1 MWLISNAEARVR
13 TIVSWFSLALVLWF
27 GSARI
32 LPAAQNGPGSLKVNE
47 EQMRFHLLPHSGLEL
62 PILNSSSQPVSGK
75 FALEMLNLDDDS
87 VAASLSGTFTEQP
100 GETIEK
106 IDWPADQLPSDTPSD
121 LSWFRLRYTF
131 TPDASAAMSPI
142 MGIVQLGRIIPDG
155 FAISMAAAKS
165 VAPGTKY
172 PVRVHVENPKTRQ
185 AYANLAVELSIV
197 IGNDDDT
204 AIKRK
209 ARTDAAGNATLL
221 FHLPEHPTDTE
232 GTITADVAR
241 GAFSEEESLDF
252 QFPDEPAPAVTITTD
267 KPLYQPGQTVH
278 IRLLAKGSDKRA
290 MAGEKMNVT
299 IEDEDGA
306 EQFHEKVVTS
316 RFGVASAGW
325 DIPGKMKLGNYT
337 ITVRFDSEPSTYW
350 TDRRSE
356 FRVSR
361 YELPTFAVSV
371 DPDKAYYLP
380 NQNAVIDVH
389 ADYLFGKPVQH
400 GKVKIVRQDNRKWNY
415 AEQKWEADE
424 SQPVEGELGSDGH
437 FKGTISLAEDFKT
450 FDKNDAERFDDV
462 TLAAYLTDSSTG
474 RTEQR
479 RFKIR
484 LTAQPIHLYMITA
497 GVTAS
502 GEPILIYVMSS
513 YADGVPASVDGK
525 IYATQPTNDE
535 QSEDGFD
542 LKQRAQIGTFHT
554 NRYGIGRVEIAPL
567 PESDLRAP
575 RWYQGR
581 DYFYSDYFDDS
592 AAPEGA
598 PADRTALL
606 QLEAADRK
614 DLAGTTREEVSIAA
628 SRDYLRVKTDHTLYH
643 MGDAIQV
650 SVVSSGKP
658 QDLVLNVWNEAG
670 LLTSQVVRLSG
681 GKASA
686 AVPFD
691 PRFRGDIYVTASS
704 LSAAGGEENSL
715 SGWTQVLYPAKEEL
729 DVKLKM
735 PQTVFRPGA
744 EVAADLH
751 VLTPTGEPT
760 ESALGVLVFDRAVA
774 ERVRTDEDF
783 GREYG
788 YSIFDYFGPRYQEG
802 IGGVSYRDLRDLD
815 ASKPFPEG
823 LDLVAEGMLH
833 GGNAPWMTNE
843 EFAGGGWDAAGA
855 SGTFAKWLEQE
866 LKLAHK
872 ALDEWDAAHSEYPN
886 SEAEV
891 RAALQAEK
899 LDFDAL
905 RDPWGERFRVEFS
918 YRRADRVLRL
928 LSSGVDKQPGTA
940 DDFTAATF
948 HWRYFTKTGM
958 QIDRA
963 SYEYLAR
970 TGKYIRDYQTLRDE
984 MKLQGVDLD
993 ALRDPWGRA
1002 YSFAFDIVGAYYRI
1016 QVASAGKDGV
1026 FDSKAHPSWDDV
1038 QEWTSNMHYFARE
1051 NNALGAAIA
1060 DQFAAKGSF
1069 PQNEEQLKPVL
1080 AAAKLDPE
1088 RLIDPWGHAYRFTF
1102 STQSRYADSV
1112 TVSNVR
1118 SYSDP
1123 AAPSRKATEVT
1134 PVTQQVAFLYVV
1146 SNGPDNDEQH
1156 AFPVAEYSRVIA
1168 EQTSK
1173 QKEAIANKTQNP
1185 VQGGFG
1191 GLHGIVTDPTGA
1203 VVSNAT
1209 VAATSVDTLRV
1220 FRTLADYAG
1229 EYAFASLPAG
1239 FYQVECTSPGFVRS
1253 VVQRVPIQP
1262 GISAQV
1268 DFRLS
1273 VGSVTQT
1280 VEVTAEAVAGLQ
1292 TETASVSS
1300 RAANAGTNAIEKP
1313 LFTPRLRKYF
1323 PETLV
1328 WRPEVI
1334 TDKHGRAHITFPMAD
1349 NITAWK
1355 MSVLASNEAGEV
1367 GIAEKELRS
1376 FQPFFLELDPPKIL
1390 TEGDQISLPV
1400 VLRNYTEQPQTVT
1413 AEMQAEPWMRI
1424 LSAAQQSVTIAASGD
1439 GNAVFAFRAEKS
1451 MKAAKQRVTARN
1463 AAAGDAVER
1472 ELLVHPNGQE
1482 ISFTTSRVLAAAQD
1496 SVELQISQT
1505 AIRGSVDAEL
1515 RIYPN
1520 LTAHVLDAMRGIGA
1534 TPAGCGE
1541 QITSTAYVSLMALEL
1556 LKKAAQ
1562 EKPDAANPRATIAA
1576 QARQTLQEAYD
1587 QLVDLQNPDGGFR
1600 YWQKMPSNVA
1610 LTAYVLRFLNAAQG
1624 FMDVDASVASRA
1636 RDYLVVQQTK
1646 TGAWTTPR
1654 WDFRNGTEVEV
1665 EAEDANLTAYI
1676 ARALADAKA
1685 NPGAKDAEKQT
1696 KAEAALKTALDYLE
1710 ARIDAWSDAYLAG
1723 NYAIAAIASGRNEHI
1738 ENAQALLTT
1747 LAHREGDTTYWNLEA
1762 NTSPFYG
1769 WGQAGRIET
1778 TALAVEA
1785 LTELQARH
1793 PAPDTA
1799 DSVSRGLQYL
1809 LTHKDRYAMWY
1820 STQATQNV
1828 LEALIAAIPVAAEGS
1843 GASEASILVNGR
1855 AVRAIHLPN
1864 AQDAVGPV
1872 TIELADEVTKGA
1884 NKIEVVRPG
1893 GAAAMNAAVITS
1905 YYLPWAESEAT
1916 AQENFKT
1923 GEKRALRL
1931 KVAYDHNDAHV
1942 GERVHCSVEAERI
1955 GFRGYG
1961 MMLAEVGLPPGAEV
1975 DRASLDQA
1983 EAAPGVSGY
1992 EIQPD
1997 RVVFYLWPTAGG
2009 SSFSFD
2015 FRMRYRIEAMSA
2027 PSLVYDY
2034 YNPEANASVAPVL
2047 FRVR

>member
-1 MWLISNAEARVR
+1 MRLAQ
-13 TIVSWFSLALVLWF
+13 SWIAVALVLLCS
-27 GSARI
+27 GARM
-32 LPAAQNGPGSLKVNE
+32 LAAAQDATATLKVE
-47 EQMRFHLLPHSGLEL
+47 EEKMRFHLLPQSGLEL
-62 PILNSSSQPVSGK
+62 AIVNSSGRPVSGR
-75 FALEMLNLDDDS
+75 FTLELLNVDNDTVS
-87 VAASLSGTFTEQP
+87 GALSGTFTEQP

-106 IDWPADQLPSDTPSD
+106 VAWPVDQLPSDAPSE
-121 LSWFRLRYTF
+121 LGWYRLRYTF
-131 TPDASAAMSPI
+131 TPDASATMAPVT
-142 MGIVQLGRIIPDG
+142 GIVQLGRIITDG
-155 FAISMAAAKS
+155 FAISMAAARS

-172 PVRVHVENPKTRQ
+172 PVRVHVENPTTRQ
-185 AYANLAVELSIV
+185 AYANIPVELSIV

-209 ARTDAAGNATLL
+209 AQTDSAGNATVL
-221 FHLPEHPTDTE
+221 FQLPEHPTDQE
-232 GTITADVAR
+232 GTIRAHVAR
-241 GAFSEEESLDF
+241 GAFSEEETLEF

-267 KPLYQPGQTVH
+267 KPLYQPGQKVH

-290 MAGEKMNVT
+290 MAGEKMDVA
-299 IEDEDGA
+299 IEDENGT
-306 EQFHEKVVTS
+306 EQFHEKVITS
-316 RFGVASAGW
+316 RFGVASADW
-325 DIPGKMKLGNYT
+325 DIPGKMRLGNCT
-337 ITVRFDSEPSTYW
+337 ITVRFASEPDTYW
-350 TDRRSE
+350 TNRRSE
-356 FRVSR
+356 IRISR
-361 YELPTFAVSV
+361 YELPTFTVSV

-389 ADYLFGKPVQH
+389 ADYLFGKPVQR

-415 AEQKWEADE
+415 EKQKWEADE

-437 FKGTISLAEDFKT
+437 FKGTINLAEDFKS
-450 FDKNDAERFDDV
+450 FQKDDGERFEDT
-462 TLAAYLTDSSTG
+462 TLSAYLTDSSTG

-484 LTAQPIHLYMITA
+484 LTAQPIHLYMSTA
-497 GVTAS
+497 AS
-502 GEPILIYVMSS
+502 TSSAEPILIYVMSS

-525 IYATQPTNDE
+525 IFAARPSHDE
-535 QSEDGFD
+535 KSEDGFD
-542 LKQRAQIGTFHT
+542 LSQRSPIGAFHT
-554 NRYGIGRVEIAPL
+554 NRYGLGRVEIAPL
-567 PESDLRAP
+567 PESDLRVP

-581 DYFYSDYFDDS
+581 GYFYSDYFDDS
-592 AAPEGA
+592 DESEGA

-614 DLAGTTREEVSIAA
+614 GLAGTTHEEVSIVA
-628 SRDYLRVKTDHTLYH
+628 SLDYLRVKTDHTLYH
-643 MGDAIQV
+643 PGDAIQV

-670 LLTSQVVRLSG
+670 LLTSQVMRLSD

-686 AVPFD
+686 TVPFD

-735 PQTVFRPGA
+735 AQTVFRPGE

-788 YSIFDYFGPRYQEG
+788 YSIFDYFGPSYQES

-815 ASKPFPEG
+815 ANKPFPEG
-823 LDLVAEGMLH
+823 LDLVAEGMIH
-833 GGNAPWMTNE
+833 GGYAPWMTNE
-843 EFAGGGWDAAGA
+843 VFAGGGWDAAGA
-855 SGTFAKWLEQE
+855 AGTFAKWLEQE
-866 LKLAHK
+866 LKPAHK
-872 ALDEWDAAHSEYPN
+872 ALDEWNAEHGEYPN

-905 RDPWGERFRVEFS
+905 RDPWGERFRVTFS
-918 YRRADRVLRL
+918 YRRADRVMRL
-928 LSSGVDKQPGTA
+928 VSSGVDKQAGTA
-940 DDFTAATF
+940 DDFTSATF

-958 QIDRA
+958 RIDRA
-963 SYEYLAR
+963 CNEYLAR
-970 TGKYIRDYQTLRDE
+970 TGKYIRDYPTLRDE

-993 ALRDPWGRA
+993 ALRDPWNRA

-1026 FDSKAHPSWDDV
+1026 FDSKAHPV
-1038 QEWTSNMHYFARE
+1038 QEWTSNMHYFAQE

-1060 DQFAAKGSF
+1060 DQFAATGSF
-1069 PQNEEQLKPVL
+1069 PQNEEQLKSVL
-1080 AAAKLDPE
+1080 ATAKLGPE

-1112 TVSNVR
+1112 TVHDVR
-1118 SYSDP
+1118 TYSD
-1123 AAPSRKATEVT
+1123 AGTQTRKATEVT

-1146 SNGPDNDEQH
+1146 SNGPGNDAAH

-1173 QKEAIANKTQNP
+1173 QKEPIANKTQNP

-1191 GLHGIVTDPTGA
+1191 GLHGVVTDPTGA
-1203 VVSNAT
+1203 EVANAT
-1209 VAATSVDTLRV
+1209 VAATSVDTFQV
-1220 FRTLADYAG
+1220 YKALADYSG
-1229 EYAFASLPAG
+1229 TYLFASLPAG
-1239 FYQVECTSPGFVRS
+1239 FYQVECTSLGFVRS
-1253 VVQRVPIQP
+1253 LVQRVPVQA
-1262 GISAQV
+1262 GISTQV
-1268 DFRLS
+1268 DFRLN
-1273 VGSVTQT
+1273 VGGTTET
-1280 VEVTAEAVAGLQ
+1280 VEVTASADTVQ
-1292 TETASVSS
+1292 TQTASVGV
-1300 RAANAGTNAIEKP
+1300 AMAGAGTKAAEKP

-1323 PETLV
+1323 PETLL
-1328 WRPEVI
+1328 WRPEVV
-1334 TDKHGRAHITFPMAD
+1334 TDKHGRAYITFPMAD

-1390 TEGDQISLPV
+1390 TEGDQISPPV

-1413 AEMQAEPWMRI
+1413 AEMQPEPWMSI
-1424 LSAAQQSVTIAASGD
+1424 LSATQQSVTIAASGD
-1439 GNAVFAFRAEKS
+1439 ASAVFAFRADKS
-1451 MKAAKQRVTARN
+1451 MKVAKQRVTARN

-1482 ISFTTSRVLAAAQD
+1482 ISFATSRVLAAGQD
-1496 SVELQISQT
+1496 SVELQIPQT

-1562 EKPDAANPRATIAA
+1562 DKPGAPNPRATIVA

-1600 YWQKMPSNVA
+1600 YWNKMPSNVA

-1624 FMDVDASVASRA
+1624 FIEVDASVASRA
-1636 RDYLVVQQTK
+1636 RDYLVAQQTK
-1646 TGAWTTPR
+1646 TGAWTTLR
-1654 WDFRNGTEVEV
+1654 WDFRNGAEVEV

-1676 ARALADAKA
+1676 ARTLAGAK
-1685 NPGAKDAEKQT
+1685 PDVVAKDAETQK
-1696 KAEAALKTALDYLE
+1696 KAKTALKLALDFLE
-1710 ARIDAWSDAYLAG
+1710 ERIDAWSDAYLAG
-1723 NYAIAAIASGRNEHI
+1723 NYAIAAMESGRGEHI
-1738 ENAQALLTT
+1738 ENARALLTA

-1762 NTSPFYG
+1762 NTTPFYG
-1769 WGQAGRIET
+1769 WGEPGHIET

-1785 LTELQARH
+1785 LAKLQAQH
-1793 PAPDTA
+1793 PDAETA
-1799 DSVSRGLQYL
+1799 DSMSRGLQYL
-1809 LTHKDRYAMWY
+1809 LTHKDRYATWY

-1828 LEALIAAIPVAAEGS
+1828 LEALIAAIPMASEGTS
-1843 GASEASILVNGR
+1843 ASEATVLVNGR
-1855 AVRAIHLPN
+1855 AARTLHLPSP
-1864 AQDAVGPV
+1864 QDALGPINV
-1872 TIELADEVTKGA
+1872 ELAVELTKGA
-1884 NKIEVVRPG
+1884 NKIEIVRSG
-1893 GAAAMNAAVITS
+1893 SAAAMNASVIAS

-1916 AQENFKT
+1916 AQEHFKA

-1931 KVAYDHNDAHV
+1931 IVGYDHTDAHV
-1942 GERVHCSVEAERI
+1942 GERVHCSVHAERV

-1975 DRASLDQA
+1975 DRASLEEA
-1983 EAAPGVSGY
+1983 EMSPGVSGY
-1992 EIQPD
+1992 EIQPE
-1997 RVVFYLWPTAGG
+1997 RVVFYLWPVAGG
-2009 SSFSFD
+2009 TSFGFD
-2015 FRMRYRIEAMSA
+2015 FQMRYRIEAMSA

-2034 YNPEANASVAPVL
+2034 YNPEANATVAPVL
-2047 FRVR
+2047 FSVR

>member
-1 MWLISNAEARVR
+1 MLPEARMR
-13 TIVSWFSLALVLWF
+13 LAQSWIAVALVLLC
-27 GSARI
+27 GGVRV
-32 LPAAQNGPGSLKVNE
+32 LVAAQDTSPSLKVE
-47 EQMRFHLLPHSGLEL
+47 EDKMRFHLLPQSGLEF
-62 PILNSSSQPVSGK
+62 PIRNISAQQVSGK
-75 FALEMLNLDDDS
+75 FALELLNLEDDS
-87 VAASLSGTFTEQP
+87 VAATLSGTFTEQP

-106 IDWPADQLPSDTPSD
+106 IAWPVDKLPSDTPSE
-121 LSWFRLRYTF
+121 LGWYRLRYTF
-131 TPDASAAMSPI
+131 TPDASPAVAPVT
-142 MGIVQLGRIIPDG
+142 GIVQLGRIIRDG

-172 PVRVHVENPKTRQ
+172 PVRVHVENPTTRQ
-185 AYANLAVELSIV
+185 AYANILVELSVV

-209 ARTDAAGNATLL
+209 ARTDTAGNATVL
-221 FHLPEHPTDTE
+221 FHLPEHPTDQQ
-232 GTITADVAR
+232 GTITADVTRA
-241 GAFSEEESLDF
+241 AFSEEESLDF

-278 IRLLAKGSDKRA
+278 IRLLTKGPDKRA
-290 MAGEKMNVT
+290 MAGAKMNVA

-306 EQFHEKVVTS
+306 EQFHEQMVTS
-316 RFGVASAGW
+316 RFGVASTDW
-325 DIPGKMKLGNYT
+325 DIPRKMRLGNYT
-337 ITVRFDSEPSTYW
+337 ITVRFESEPSTYW
-350 TDRRSE
+350 TNRRSE
-356 FRVSR
+356 IRISR
-361 YELPTFAVSV
+361 YELPTFTVSV

-400 GKVKIVRQDNRKWNY
+400 GKVRIVRQDNRKWNY
-415 AEQKWEADE
+415 EKQKWEADE
-424 SQPVEGELGSDGH
+424 SQPVEGELGSNDH
-437 FKGTISLAEDFKT
+437 FKGTINLAEDFKS
-450 FDKNDAERFDDV
+450 FQQNDAERFEDT

-484 LTAQPIHLYMITA
+484 LTAQPIHLYMSTA
-497 GVTAS
+497 AS
-502 GEPILIYVMSS
+502 TSSAEPILIYVMSS

-525 IYATQPTNDE
+525 IFATQPSNDE
-535 QSEDGFD
+535 KSEHGFD
-542 LKQRAQIGTFHT
+542 LSRRSPIGTFHT
-554 NRYGIGRVEIAPL
+554 NQYGIGRVEIAPL
-567 PESDLRAP
+567 PESDLRVP

-581 DYFYSDYFDDS
+581 GYFYSDYFDDS
-592 AAPEGA
+592 DESEGA

-614 DLAGTTREEVSIAA
+614 GLAGSTHEELSIAA
-628 SRDYLRVKTDHTLYH
+628 SRDYLQVKTDHTLYH
-643 MGDAIQV
+643 PGDAVQV
-650 SVVSSGKP
+650 SVVSSRKS

-670 LLTSQVVRLSG
+670 LLTSQVARLSG
-681 GKASA
+681 GRASA
-686 AVPFD
+686 TVPFD
-691 PRFRGDIYVTASS
+691 ARFCGDIYLTASS

-715 SGWTQVLYPAKEEL
+715 SGWTHVLYPAKEEL
-729 DVKLKM
+729 DVKLKLA
-735 PQTVFRPGA
+735 QTVFRPGEEA
-744 EVAADLH
+744 AADLH
-751 VLTPTGEPT
+751 VLTPSGEPT

-788 YSIFDYFGPRYQEG
+788 YSIFDYFGPSYGES
-802 IGGVSYRDLRDLD
+802 IGGVSYRDLRGLD
-815 ASKPFPEG
+815 ARKPFPEG
-823 LDLVAEGMLH
+823 LDLVAEGMVH
-833 GGNAPWMTNE
+833 GGYAPWMTNE
-843 EFAGGGWDAAGA
+843 EFGGGGWDAAGA

-866 LKLAHK
+866 TKLARR
-872 ALDEWDAAHSEYPN
+872 ALDDWDASHGEYPN

-899 LDFDAL
+899 IDFDRL
-905 RDPWGERFRVEFS
+905 RDPWGEPFRVKFS
-918 YRRADRVLRL
+918 YRRADRVLQL
-928 LSSGVDKQPGTA
+928 VSSGVDKQAGTA

-958 QIDRA
+958 RIDRA
-963 SYEYLAR
+963 SYEYLQR
-970 TGKYIRDYQTLRDE
+970 TGKYIRDYPTLRDE
-984 MKLQGVDLD
+984 MKVQGVDLD
-993 ALRDPWGRA
+993 ALRDPWQRA
-1002 YSFAFDIVGAYYRI
+1002 YSYLFDIDGAYYRI

-1026 FDSKAHPSWDDV
+1026 FDSKEHPSWDDV
-1038 QEWTSNMHYFARE
+1038 QEWTSSTHYFAGE
-1051 NNALGAAIA
+1051 NADLGAAIA
-1060 DQFAAKGSF
+1060 ERFAATGSF
-1069 PQNEEQLKPVL
+1069 PQNEEQLKSVL
-1080 AAAKLDPE
+1080 AAAKLGPE

-1102 STQSRYADSV
+1102 SAQSRYADSV
-1112 TVSNVR
+1112 TVRDVR
-1118 SYSDP
+1118 TYSD
-1123 AAPSRKATEVT
+1123 AVTQTRKATEVT

-1146 SNGPDNDEQH
+1146 SNGPDNHEQH

-1185 VQGGFG
+1185 VQGGYG
-1191 GLHGIVTDPTGA
+1191 GLHGVVTDPTGA
-1203 VVSNAT
+1203 VVAGAA
-1209 VAATSVDTLRV
+1209 VAATSVDTFQVYRA
-1220 FRTLADYAG
+1220 RADYSG
-1229 EYAFASLPAG
+1229 NYSFASLPAG
-1239 FYQVECTSPGFVRS
+1239 FYQVECASLGFVRS
-1253 VVQRVPIQP
+1253 LVQRVPVQA
-1262 GISAQV
+1262 GISTQV
-1268 DFRLS
+1268 DFTLN
-1273 VGSVTQT
+1273 VGGVSQT
-1280 VEVTAEAVAGLQ
+1280 VEVTAEAATLQ
-1292 TETASVSS
+1292 TESASVGKTMGS
-1300 RAANAGTNAIEKP
+1300 AGTEAVEKP

-1390 TEGDQISLPV
+1390 TEGDRISLPV
-1400 VLRNYTEQPQTVT
+1400 VLRNYTEEPQTVA
-1413 AEMQAEPWMRI
+1413 AEMQAEPWMSI
-1424 LSAAQQSVTIAASGD
+1424 LSAAQQSVTIAPSGD
-1439 GNAVFAFRAEKS
+1439 SSPVFAFRAEKS

-1482 ISFTTSRVLAAAQD
+1482 ISFTTSRVLSAAQD
-1496 SVELQISQT
+1496 SVELQIPQT

-1520 LTAHVLDAMRGIGA
+1520 LTAHVLDVMRGIGA

-1541 QITSTAYVSLMALEL
+1541 QIASTAYVSLMALEL

-1562 EKPDAANPRATIAA
+1562 DKPDDANPRAAIAA

-1600 YWQKMPSNVA
+1600 YWKKMPSNVA

-1624 FMDVDASVASRA
+1624 FIEVDASVANRA
-1636 RDYLVVQQTK
+1636 RDYLVAQQTK
-1646 TGAWTTPR
+1646 TGAWTSPQ
-1654 WDFRNGTEVEV
+1654 WDSQKQAIVER
-1665 EAEDANLTAYI
+1665 EDPNLTAYI
-1676 ARALADAKA
+1676 ARTLAGVKPDTS
-1685 NPGAKDAEKQT
+1685 AKDAEKQK
-1696 KAEAALKTALDYLE
+1696 KAQAALKSALDFLE
-1710 ARIDAWSDAYLAG
+1710 ERIDAWSDAYLAG
-1723 NYAIAAIASGRNEHI
+1723 NYAIAAIESGRNEHI
-1738 ENAQALLTT
+1738 ENARALLTT

-1762 NTSPFYG
+1762 NTTPFYG
-1769 WGQAGRIET
+1769 WGEPGRIET

-1785 LTELQARH
+1785 LAKLQARH
-1793 PAPDTA
+1793 PDTDTA
-1799 DSVSRGLQYL
+1799 DSLSRGLQYL
-1809 LTHKDRYAMWY
+1809 LTHKDRYATWY

-1828 LEALIAAIPVAAEGS
+1828 LEALVAAIPMASEGT
-1843 GASEASILVNGR
+1843 GASEATVLVNGR
-1855 AVRAIHLPN
+1855 AARTIHLPSP
-1864 AQDAVGPV
+1864 QDAVGPITV
-1872 TIELADEVTKGA
+1872 ELADELTKGA
-1884 NKIEVVRPG
+1884 NKIEIARSG
-1893 GAAAMNAAVITS
+1893 SAAAMNATVIAS

-1931 KVAYDHNDAHV
+1931 GVRYDHTDAHV

-1975 DRASLDQA
+1975 DRASLEEA
-1983 EAAPGVSGY
+1983 ETSPGVSGY

-1997 RVVFYLWPTAGG
+1997 RVVFYLWPVAGG
-2009 SSFSFD
+2009 TSFGFD

-2027 PSLVYDY
+2027 PALVYDY
-2034 YNPEANASVAPVL
+2034 YNPEANATVAPVL
-2047 FRVR
+2047 FSVR

>member
-1 MWLISNAEARVR
+1 MLPGARMR
-13 TIVSWFSLALVLWF
+13 LAQSWIAVALVLLC
-27 GSARI
+27 GGTRVLA
-32 LPAAQNGPGSLKVNE
+32 AAQDTSPSLKVE
-47 EQMRFHLLPHSGLEL
+47 EDKMRFHLLPQSGLEL
-62 PILNSSSQPVSGK
+62 PIRNTSAQQVSGK
-75 FALEMLNLDDDS
+75 FTLELLNLEDDS
-87 VAASLSGTFTEQP
+87 VAATLSGTFTEQP

-106 IDWPADQLPSDTPSD
+106 IAWPVEQLPSDTPSE
-121 LSWFRLRYTF
+121 LGWYRLRYTF
-131 TPDASAAMSPI
+131 TPDATARAAPVT
-142 MGIVQLGRIIPDG
+142 GIVQLGRIITDG
-155 FAISMAAAKS
+155 FAISMAAARS

-172 PVRVHVENPKTRQ
+172 PVRVHVENPRTRQ
-185 AYANLAVELSIV
+185 AYASIPVELSIV

-209 ARTDAAGNATLL
+209 ARTDSAGNATVL
-221 FHLPEHPTDTE
+221 FHLPEHPTDQE
-232 GTITADVAR
+232 GTIKADVAR
-241 GAFSEEESLDF
+241 GAFSEEETLEF

-278 IRLLAKGSDKRA
+278 IRLLTKDSDNRA
-290 MAGEKMNVT
+290 MAGAKMNVA

-306 EQFHEKVVTS
+306 QRFREKVVTS
-316 RFGVASAGW
+316 RFGVAATDW
-325 DIPGKMKLGNYT
+325 DIPAKMRLGNYT
-337 ITVRFDSEPSTYW
+337 ITVRFESEPDTYW
-350 TDRRSE
+350 TNRRSE
-356 FRVSR
+356 IRISR
-361 YELPTFAVSV
+361 YELPTFTVSL

-400 GKVKIVRQDNRKWNY
+400 AKVKIVRQDNRKWNY

-437 FKGTISLAEDFKT
+437 FKGTVMLAEDFKT
-450 FDKNDAERFDDV
+450 FEKNDVERFDDV

-484 LTAQPIHLYMITA
+484 LTAQPIHLYLITA
-497 GVTAS
+497 RGTAS

-513 YADGVPASVDGK
+513 YADGVPASVEGK
-525 IYATQPTNDE
+525 IFATQPSNDDK
-535 QSEDGFD
+535 SEDGFD
-542 LKQRAQIGTFHT
+542 LKRRAQVGTFHT
-554 NRYGIGRVEIAPL
+554 NRYGIGRVEISPL
-567 PESDLRAP
+567 PASDLRVP
-575 RWYQGR
+575 RWYQGQG
-581 DYFYSDYFDDS
+581 YFYSDYFDDS
-592 AAPEGA
+592 TEPAGPT
-598 PADRTALL
+598 ADRTALL
-606 QLEAADRK
+606 QLEAADSK
-614 DLAGTTREEVSIAA
+614 DLAGTTKEEISIAA

-643 MGDAIQV
+643 PGDAIQV
-650 SVVSSGKP
+650 SVASSGTP

-670 LLTSQVVRLSG
+670 LLTSQVMRLSG

-686 AVPFD
+686 TVPFD

-735 PQTVFRPGA
+735 AQTVFRPGE

-751 VLTPTGEPT
+751 VLTPTGQPT

-788 YSIFDYFGPRYQEG
+788 YSIFDYFGESYRES

-823 LDLVAEGMLH
+823 LDLVAEGMVH
-833 GGNAPWMTNE
+833 GGYAPWMSNE
-843 EFAGGGWDAAGA
+843 VFAGGGWDAAGA
-855 SGTFAKWLEQE
+855 AGTFAKWLEQE

-872 ALDEWDAAHSEYPN
+872 ALDEWNAAHGEYPN

-891 RAALQAEK
+891 RAALQTEK

-905 RDPWGERFRVEFS
+905 RDPWGERFRVQFS

-928 LSSGVDKQPGTA
+928 LSSGVDKQAGTA

-958 QIDRA
+958 RIDRA
-963 SYEYLAR
+963 CNEYLAR
-970 TGKYIRDYQTLRDE
+970 TGKYIRDYPTLRDE

-1016 QVASAGKDGV
+1016 QVASAGEDGV

-1038 QEWTSNMHYFARE
+1038 QEWTSNMHYFAQE

-1069 PQNEEQLKPVL
+1069 PQDDEQLKPVL
-1080 AAAKLDPE
+1080 AAAKLGPE
-1088 RLIDPWGHAYRFTF
+1088 RLIDPWGHTYRFTF
-1102 STQSRYADSV
+1102 STQSRYGDSV

-1123 AAPSRKATEVT
+1123 AAQNRKATEVT

-1146 SNGPDNDEQH
+1146 SNGPDNDAQRG
-1156 AFPVAEYSRVIA
+1156 FPVAEYSRVIA

-1185 VQGGFG
+1185 VEGGYG
-1191 GLHGIVTDPTGA
+1191 GLHGVVTDPTGA
-1203 VVSNAT
+1203 VVGGAT
-1209 VAATSVDTLRV
+1209 VAATSTDTFMVYRALVDYSGT
-1220 FRTLADYAG
+1220 YS
-1229 EYAFASLPAG
+1229 FASLPAG
-1239 FYQVECTSPGFVRS
+1239 FYQVECTSLGFVRS
-1253 VVQRVPIQP
+1253 VVQRVPVQA
-1262 GISAQV
+1262 GISTQV
-1268 DFRLS
+1268 DFRLN
-1273 VGSVTQT
+1273 VGGVSQT
-1280 VEVTAEAVAGLQ
+1280 VEVTASADTVLT
-1292 TETASVSS
+1292 TESASVGSPI
-1300 RAANAGTNAIEKP
+1300 AGAGTKALEKP

-1390 TEGDQISLPV
+1390 TEGDQVSLPV

-1413 AEMQAEPWMRI
+1413 AEMQPQPWMSI

-1439 GNAVFAFRAEKS
+1439 GSAVFAFRADKS

-1463 AAAGDAVER
+1463 TAAGDAVER

-1496 SVELQISQT
+1496 SVELQIPQT

-1562 EKPDAANPRATIAA
+1562 DKPDAANPRAAIAA
-1576 QARQTLQEAYD
+1576 QARQTLLEAYD

-1600 YWQKMPSNVA
+1600 YWKKMPSNVA
-1610 LTAYVLRFLNAAQG
+1610 LTAYVLRLLNAAQG
-1624 FMDVDASVASRA
+1624 FIEVDGSVASRA
-1636 RDYLVVQQTK
+1636 RDYLVAQQTK
-1646 TGAWTTPR
+1646 TGAWTTLR
-1654 WDFRNGTEVEV
+1654 WGFRNGAETEVEV
-1665 EAEDANLTAYI
+1665 EDTDLTAYV
-1676 ARALADAKA
+1676 ARALAGAK
-1685 NPGAKDAEKQT
+1685 PDTSAKDAEKQK
-1696 KAEAALKTALDYLE
+1696 KAEAALKLALDFLE

-1723 NYAIAAIASGRNEHI
+1723 NYAIAAVESERGEHV
-1738 ENAQALLTT
+1738 ENARALLTT

-1762 NTSPFYG
+1762 NTTPFYG
-1769 WGQAGRIET
+1769 WGEPGRIET

-1785 LTELQARH
+1785 LAKLQARH
-1793 PAPDTA
+1793 PDADTA
-1799 DSVSRGLQYL
+1799 DSMSRGLQYL
-1809 LTHKDRYAMWY
+1809 LTHKDRYATWY

-1828 LEALIAAIPVAAEGS
+1828 LEALIAAIPMASEGT
-1843 GASEASILVNGR
+1843 GASDASVLVNGR
-1855 AVRAIHLPN
+1855 AAGTIHLPSP
-1864 AQDAVGPV
+1864 QDAVGPINV
-1872 TIELADEVTKGA
+1872 ELADELTKGA
-1884 NKIEVVRPG
+1884 NKIEIARSG
-1893 GAAAMNAAVITS
+1893 SAAAMNASVIAS

-1931 KVAYDHNDAHV
+1931 SIGYDHTDAHV
-1942 GERVHCSVEAERI
+1942 GERVHCSVRAERI

-1975 DRASLDQA
+1975 DRASLEEA
-1983 EAAPGVSGY
+1983 ETSLGVSGY
-1992 EIQPD
+1992 EIRPD
-1997 RVVFYLWPTAGG
+1997 RVVFYLWPVAGG
-2009 SSFSFD
+2009 TSLGFD
-2015 FRMRYRIEAMSA
+2015 FRMRYRIEAMSS

-2034 YNPEANASVAPVL
+2034 YNPNANAAVAPVL
-2047 FRVR
+2047 FGVR

>member
-1 MWLISNAEARVR
+1 MRLAQLWIAVALALLCGGARV
-13 TIVSWFSLALVLWF
+13 LA
-27 GSARI
+27 
-32 LPAAQNGPGSLKVNE
+32 AAQGPSPSLKVE
-47 EQMRFHLLPHSGLEL
+47 EDKMRFHLLPHSGLEF
-62 PILNSSSQPVSGK
+62 PIKNTSAQPVSGK
-75 FALEMLNLDDDS
+75 FALELLNHEDDS
-87 VAASLSGTFTEQP
+87 VAATLSGTLTEQP

-106 IDWPADQLPSDTPSD
+106 IAWPVDKLPTDTPSE
-121 LSWFRLRYTF
+121 LGWYRLRYTF
-131 TPDASAAMSPI
+131 TPDASPAVAPVT
-142 MGIVQLGRIIPDG
+142 GIVQLGRIITDG

-165 VAPGTKY
+165 VAPGTNY
-172 PVRVHVENPKTRQ
+172 PVRIHVENPTTRQ
-185 AYANLAVELSIV
+185 AYAKLAVELSVV

-209 ARTDAAGNATLL
+209 ARTDSAGNATVL
-221 FHLPEHPTDTE
+221 FHLPEHPSDQD
-232 GTITADVAR
+232 GTITVDVVR
-241 GAFSEEESLDF
+241 GAFSEEESFDF

-278 IRLLAKGSDKRA
+278 IRLLTKGPDNRA
-290 MAGEKMNVT
+290 MAGAKMNVA
-299 IEDEDGA
+299 IEDEDGV
-306 EQFHEKVVTS
+306 EQFHEKMVTS
-316 RFGVASAGW
+316 RFGVAATGW
-325 DIPGKMKLGNYT
+325 DIPRKMRLGNYT
-337 ITVRFDSEPSTYW
+337 ITVRFESEPSTDW
-350 TDRRSE
+350 TNRRSE
-356 FRVSR
+356 IRISR
-361 YELPTFAVSV
+361 YELPTFTVSV

-400 GKVKIVRQDNRKWNY
+400 GKVTIVRQDNREWNY
-415 AEQKWEADE
+415 QKQKWEADE

-437 FKGTISLAEDFKT
+437 FKGTINLAADFKS
-450 FDKNDAERFDDV
+450 FRQNDAERFEDT

-484 LTAQPIHLYMITA
+484 LTAQPIHLYMSTA
-497 GVTAS
+497 AS
-502 GEPILIYVMSS
+502 TSRAEPILIYVMSS

-525 IYATQPTNDE
+525 IFATQPSNDE
-535 QSEDGFD
+535 KSQDGFD
-542 LKQRAQIGTFHT
+542 LSRRSPIGTFHT

-567 PESDLRAP
+567 PESDLRVP

-581 DYFYSDYFDDS
+581 RYFYSDYFADS
-592 AAPEGA
+592 DESEGA
-598 PADRTALL
+598 SADRTALL

-614 DLAGTTREEVSIAA
+614 GLAGTTHEEISIAA

-643 MGDAIQV
+643 PGDAIQV
-650 SVVSSGKP
+650 SLVSGGKP
-658 QDLVLNVWNEAG
+658 QYLVLNVWNQAG
-670 LLTSQVVRLSG
+670 LLTSQVARLSG
-681 GKASA
+681 GRASVT
-686 AVPFD
+686 VPFD
-691 PRFRGDIYVTASS
+691 ARFRGDIYVTASS

-715 SGWTQVLYPAKEEL
+715 SGWTHVLYPAKEEL
-729 DVKLKM
+729 DVKLNM
-735 PQTVFRPGA
+735 PQTVFRPGE

-751 VLTPTGEPT
+751 VLTPAGEPT

-788 YSIFDYFGPRYQEG
+788 YSIFDYFGPGYGER

-823 LDLVAEGMLH
+823 LDLVAEGMVH
-833 GGNAPWMTNE
+833 GGYSPWMTNE
-843 EFAGGGWDAAGA
+843 EFAGGGWDAAAA

-866 LKLAHK
+866 TKLARK
-872 ALDEWDAAHSEYPN
+872 ALDDWDVAHGEYPN

-899 LDFDAL
+899 IDFDRL
-905 RDPWGERFRVEFS
+905 RDPWGEPFRVEFS

-928 LSSGVDKQPGTA
+928 VSSGVDKQAGTA

-958 QIDRA
+958 RINRA
-963 SYEYLAR
+963 SYEYLQR
-970 TGKYIRDYQTLRDE
+970 TGKYIRDYPTLRDE

-993 ALRDPWGRA
+993 ALRDPWQRA
-1002 YSFAFDIVGAYYRI
+1002 YSYTFDIDGAYYRI

-1026 FDSKAHPSWDDV
+1026 FDSKEHPSWDDV
-1038 QEWTSNMHYFARE
+1038 QEWASSTHYFARE
-1051 NNALGAAIA
+1051 NADLGAAIA
-1060 DQFAAKGSF
+1060 ERFAATGSF
-1069 PQNEEQLKPVL
+1069 PQNEEQLKSAL
-1080 AAAKLDPE
+1080 AAAELGPE

-1102 STQSRYADSV
+1102 SAQSRYADSV
-1112 TVSNVR
+1112 TVRDVR
-1118 SYSDP
+1118 TYSD
-1123 AAPSRKATEVT
+1123 AGTQTRKATEVT

-1185 VQGGFG
+1185 VQGGYG
-1191 GLHGIVTDPTGA
+1191 GLHGVVTDPTGA
-1203 VVSNAT
+1203 AVPNAT
-1209 VAATSVDTLRV
+1209 VAATSVDAFQVYRA
-1220 FRTLADYAG
+1220 LADYSG
-1229 EYAFASLPAG
+1229 TYSFASLPAG

-1253 VVQRVPIQP
+1253 LVQRVPVQA
-1262 GISAQV
+1262 GISTQL
-1268 DFRLS
+1268 DFRLN
-1273 VGSVTQT
+1273 VGGVSQT
-1280 VEVTAEAVAGLQ
+1280 VEVTAEASTVQ
-1292 TETASVSS
+1292 TETAELSSSVAS
-1300 RAANAGTNAIEKP
+1300 AGTKAVEKP

-1334 TDKHGRAHITFPMAD
+1334 TDKHGRAHIHFPMAD

-1400 VLRNYTEQPQTVT
+1400 VLRNYTEQAQTVT
-1413 AEMQAEPWMRI
+1413 AEMRPEPWMRI

-1439 GNAVFAFRAEKS
+1439 GSAIFAFRAEKS
-1451 MKAAKQRVTARN
+1451 FKTATQRVTARN

-1472 ELLVHPNGQE
+1472 ELLVHANGQE

-1496 SVELQISQT
+1496 SVELQIPRT

-1541 QITSTAYVSLMALEL
+1541 QITSTAYVSLVALEL

-1562 EKPDAANPRATIAA
+1562 DKPDAANPRAAIAA

-1600 YWQKMPSNVA
+1600 YWKKMPSNVA
-1610 LTAYVLRFLNAAQG
+1610 LTAYVLRFLTAAQG
-1624 FMDVDASVASRA
+1624 FIEVDAIVASRA
-1636 RDYLVVQQTK
+1636 RDYLVAQQTK
-1646 TGAWTTPR
+1646 TGAWTTLR
-1654 WDFRNGTEVEV
+1654 WDFRNGAEVEV

-1676 ARALADAKA
+1676 ARTLAGAKPDAS
-1685 NPGAKDAEKQT
+1685 AKDAEKQK
-1696 KAEAALKTALDYLE
+1696 KAEAALKSALDYLE

-1723 NYAIAAIASGRNEHI
+1723 NYAIAAIESGRNEHI
-1738 ENAQALLTT
+1738 ENARELLTT

-1762 NTSPFYG
+1762 NTTPFYG
-1769 WGQAGRIET
+1769 WGEPGRIET

-1785 LTELQARH
+1785 LAKLQARH
-1793 PAPDTA
+1793 PDTDTA
-1799 DSVSRGLQYL
+1799 DRMSRGLQYL
-1809 LTHKDRYAMWY
+1809 LTHKDRYATWY

-1828 LEALIAAIPVAAEGS
+1828 LEALVAAIPMANEGTGVS
-1843 GASEASILVNGR
+1843 DASVLVNGR
-1855 AVRAIHLPN
+1855 AAGTIHLPSPQN
-1864 AQDAVGPV
+1864 AVGPITV
-1872 TIELADEVTKGA
+1872 ELAEALTKGA
-1884 NKIEVVRPG
+1884 NKIEIARSG
-1893 GAAAMNAAVITS
+1893 SAAAMNASVIAS

-1931 KVAYDHNDAHV
+1931 SVGYDHTDAHV
-1942 GERVHCSVEAERI
+1942 GERVHCSVQAERI

-1975 DRASLDQA
+1975 DRASLEVA
-1983 EAAPGVSGY
+1983 ETAPGVSGY

-1997 RVVFYLWPTAGG
+1997 RVVFYLWPVAGG
-2009 SSFSFD
+2009 TSFGFD

-2027 PSLVYDY
+2027 PALVYDY
-2034 YNPEANASVAPVL
+2034 YNPEANATVAPVL
-2047 FRVR
+2047 FIVR

>member
-1 MWLISNAEARVR
+1 VR
-13 TIVSWFSLALVLWF
+13 TIVSWFSLVLVLWF

-32 LPAAQNGPGSLKVNE
+32 LPAAQNGPGSLRVNE
-47 EQMRFHLLPHSGLEL
+47 EKMRFHLLPHSGLEL

-75 FALEMLNLDDDS
+75 FALELLNLDDDS

-106 IDWPADQLPSDTPSD
+106 IDWPADQLPSDAPSD
-121 LSWFRLRYTF
+121 LGWFRLRYTF
-131 TPDASAAMSPI
+131 TLDASAAMSPI
-142 MGIVQLGRIIPDG
+142 MGIVQLGRIITDG
-155 FAISMAAAKS
+155 FAISIAAAKT

-172 PVRVHVENPKTRQ
+172 PVRVHVENPTMRQ
-185 AYANLAVELSIV
+185 AYANVPVELTLT

-204 AIKRK
+204 ALKRK
-209 ARTDAAGNATLL
+209 VRTDSAGNATVL
-221 FHLPEHPTDTE
+221 FQLPEHPADQE

-241 GAFSEEESLDF
+241 GAFSDEATLDF
-252 QFPDEPAPAVTITTD
+252 EFPDEPAPMVTVTTD
-267 KPLYQPGQTVH
+267 KPLYQPGQTAH
-278 IRLLAKGSDKRA
+278 IRVLTKGPDGRA
-290 MAGEKMNVT
+290 MAGAKMDVA
-299 IEDEDGA
+299 IEDENGS
-306 EQFHEKVVTS
+306 EQFHEKLVTS
-316 RFGVASAGW
+316 RFGIAAADW
-325 DIPGKMKLGNYT
+325 DIPAKSQLGT
-337 ITVRFDSEPSTYW
+337 CTVTVRFDSGANSYGTE
-350 TDRRSE
+350 RRTE
-356 FRVSR
+356 IRISR
-361 YELPTFAVSV
+361 YELPTFTVSV
-371 DPDKAYYLP
+371 DPDHTYYLP
-380 NQNAVIDVH
+380 KQNAVIDVH
-389 ADYLFGKPVQH
+389 ADYLFGKPVQR
-400 GKVKIVRQDNRKWNY
+400 GKVKIVRQDNRQWNY
-415 AEQKWEADE
+415 AKQKWEADE

-437 FKGTISLAEDFKT
+437 FQGTIALADDFKT
-450 FDKNDAERFDDV
+450 FEQNDAGRFEDV

-484 LTAQPIHLYMITA
+484 LTAQPVHLYVDTPRFTSSA
-497 GVTAS
+497 
-502 GEPILIYVMSS
+502 EPIVLYVMSS
-513 YADGVPASVDGK
+513 YADGVPASVAGK
-525 IYATQPTNDE
+525 IYATQPSNTDK
-535 QSEDGFD
+535 SEDGFD
-542 LKQRAQIGTFHT
+542 LSRRAQVGTFHT
-554 NRYGIGRVEIAPL
+554 NRYGIGRVEISPL
-567 PESDLRAP
+567 PESDLRMP
-575 RWYQGR
+575 RWYAGQ
-581 DYFYSDYFDDS
+581 DYFYSDYFDE
-592 AAPEGA
+592 PEGP
-598 PADRTALL
+598 PADRAALL
-606 QLEAADRK
+606 QFEAADAK
-614 DLAGTTREEVSIAA
+614 GLAGADKEELSIAA
-628 SRDYLRVKTDHTLYH
+628 SGDFLRVKTDHTLYH
-643 MGDAIQV
+643 PGDAINV
-650 SVVSSGKP
+650 SVVSSA
-658 QDLVLNVWNEAG
+658 QHQELILNVWNETG
-670 LLTSQVVRLSG
+670 LLTSQVARLSH
-681 GKASA
+681 GKANA
-686 AVPFD
+686 TVPFD
-691 PRFRGDIYVTASS
+691 ARFRGDIYVTAYCMSPS
-704 LSAAGGEENSL
+704 GDEENAL
-715 SGWTQVLYPAKEEL
+715 SGWTQVIYPAKEEL

-735 PQTVFRPGA
+735 PQTVFRPG
-744 EVAADLH
+744 ENVTADLH
-751 VLTPTGEPT
+751 VLTPAGEPT

-788 YSIFDYFGPRYQEG
+788 YSIFDYFNGDYQRS

-815 ASKPFPEG
+815 ASKPFPDG
-823 LDLVAEGMLH
+823 IDLIAEGMLH
-833 GGNAPWMTNE
+833 GGNAPWMTHDV
-843 EFAGGGWDAAGA
+843 FASGGWDPLGAA
-855 SGTFAKWLEQE
+855 GTFAKWLLQE
-866 LKLAHK
+866 MKLTRK
-872 ALDEWDAAHSEYPN
+872 ALDDWDAAKGEYPG

-891 RAALQAEK
+891 RAALRAAK
-899 LDFDAL
+899 IDFDEL
-905 RDPWGERFRVEFS
+905 RDPWGERYRLEFS
-918 YRRADRVLRL
+918 YRRANRVLRL
-928 LSSGVDKQPGTA
+928 VSSGVDKQFGTA
-940 DDFTAATF
+940 DDFTVETF
-948 HWRYFTKTGM
+948 RWRYFTRTGM

-963 SYEYLAR
+963 AYEYLSR
-970 TGKYIRDYQTLRDE
+970 TGKYIRDYSTLRDE
-984 MKLQGVDLD
+984 MKLQGIDLD
-993 ALRDPWGRA
+993 ALRDPWGHA
-1002 YSFAFDIVGAYYRI
+1002 YSFGFDISGAYYQI
-1016 QVASAGKDGV
+1016 QVASAGQDGL
-1026 FDSKAHPSWDDV
+1026 FDSKEHPSWDDV
-1038 QEWTSNMHYFARE
+1038 HEWTSSVHYFARE
-1051 NNALGAAIA
+1051 NGDLGSALA
-1060 DQFAAKGSF
+1060 DRFAATGAF

-1080 AAAKLDPE
+1080 AMAKLGPD
-1088 RLIDPWGHAYRFTF
+1088 RLIDPWGHPYRFTF
-1102 STQSRYADSV
+1102 SAQSRYADSV
-1112 TVSNVR
+1112 TVRDVR
-1118 SYSDP
+1118 SYSDDAATP
-1123 AAPSRKATEVT
+1123 ARKATEVT

-1146 SNGPDNDEQH
+1146 SDGPENDPNR

-1185 VQGGFG
+1185 VEGGFG
-1191 GLHGIVTDPTGA
+1191 GLHGIVTDPSGA
-1203 VVSNAT
+1203 AVSNAV
-1209 VAATSVDTLRV
+1209 VAATSVDTLHV
-1220 FRTLADYAG
+1220 FRARADYAG
-1229 EYAFASLPAG
+1229 SYTFASLPAG
-1239 FYQVECTSPGFVRS
+1239 FYQIECTSPGFAQS

-1262 GISAQV
+1262 GISTQV

-1273 VGSVTQT
+1273 VGSVAQT
-1280 VEVTAEAVAGLQ
+1280 VEVNAEPLAGLQ

-1300 RAANAGTNAIEKP
+1300 RAANAGTKAIEKP

-1334 TDKHGRAHITFPMAD
+1334 TDKHGHAHINFPMAD

-1400 VLRNYTEQPQTVT
+1400 VLRNYTEQAQTVT
-1413 AEMQAEPWMRI
+1413 AEMQPEPWMGI
-1424 LSAAQQSVTIAASGD
+1424 LSAAQQSVTIAANGD
-1439 GNAVFAFRAEKS
+1439 ASSVFSFRAIKS
-1451 MKAAKQRVTARN
+1451 AKAATQRVTARN
-1463 AAAGDAVER
+1463 AVAGDAVER
-1472 ELLVHPNGQE
+1472 ELAVHPNGQE
-1482 ISFTTSRVLAAAQD
+1482 ISFGTSRVLAGAQD
-1496 SVELQISQT
+1496 SIDLQVPQT

-1541 QITSTAYVSLMALEL
+1541 QITSTAYVSLMALQL

-1562 EKPDAANPRATIAA
+1562 DKPDTANPRAVIVT

-1587 QLVDLQNPDGGFR
+1587 QLVDLQNADGGFR
-1600 YWQKMPSNVA
+1600 YWQKMPSSVA
-1610 LTAYVLRFLNAAQG
+1610 LTAYVLRFLNAAQE
-1624 FMDVDASVASRA
+1624 FIEVDAGVLGRA
-1636 RDYLVVQQTK
+1636 RDYLIAQQTK
-1646 TGAWTTPR
+1646 TGAWTFLR
-1654 WDFRNGTEVEV
+1654 WDYQKQALVE
-1665 EAEDANLTAYI
+1665 EEDPNLTAYI

-1685 NPGAKDAEKQT
+1685 NPGAKDAEKQK
-1696 KAEAALKTALDYLE
+1696 KAEAALKMALDFLE
-1710 ARIDAWSDAYLAG
+1710 ARIDSWSDAYLTG
-1723 NYAIAAIASGRNEHI
+1723 NYAIAAIASGRNQHI

-1942 GERVHCSVEAERI
+1942 GERVHCNVEAERI

-1975 DRASLDQA
+1975 DRASLDLA

-2047 FRVR
+2047 FKVR